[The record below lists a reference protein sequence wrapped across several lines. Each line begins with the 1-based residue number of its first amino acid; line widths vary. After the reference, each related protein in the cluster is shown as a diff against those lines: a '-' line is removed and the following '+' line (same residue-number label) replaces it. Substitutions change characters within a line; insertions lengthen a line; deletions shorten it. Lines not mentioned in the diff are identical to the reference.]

1 MASRYENNE
10 GQKLDDGRIVYRSKI
25 YPNIPK
31 KDNDIYIV
39 TQEGDRLD
47 SLANQFYSNSSLWWI
62 IASANNI
69 HDASFAVPAGTTL
82 RVPIDYNT
90 IISNFKK

>member
-10 GQKLDDGRIVYRSKI
+10 EQNLNDGRRVYRSKI

-31 KDNDIYIV
+31 KDSDIHIV

-47 SLANQFYSNSSLWWI
+47 TLANQFYSDSSLWWI
-62 IASANNI
+62 IATANNI
-69 HDASFAVPAGTTL
+69 HDASFAVAPGTTL
-82 RVPIDYNT
+82 RVPVDYNQ
-90 IISNFKK
+90 IVNNFRK